1 MKGKFLYVKYIGK
14 PRDPSQSA
22 KKGYLKE
29 NMAWDERVS
38 LSTKL
43 TDKEILEASIVIDL
57 ENKKIIRQKRH
68 SFDNWGGVST
78 EYDFLFNYFYEHYK
92 NHIDKFLGTT
102 DEKTVD

>member
-14 PRDPSQSA
+14 PKDPSQSA

-29 NMAWDERVS
+29 NMAWDEQVS

-68 SFDNWGGVST
+68 SFDMST
-78 EYDFLFNYFYEHYK
+78 EYDFLFNYFYGHYK
-92 NHIDKFLGTT
+92 DHIDKFLGTT

>member
-29 NMAWDERVS
+29 NMAWDEQVS

-57 ENKKIIRQKRH
+57 ENRTLKINNYEYYKKNKLSDH
-68 SFDNWGGVST
+68 V
-78 EYDFLFNYFYEHYK
+78 
-92 NHIDKFLGTT
+92 
-102 DEKTVD
+102 